1 MAQHFNKTV
10 KVITL
15 QALELEFG
23 VIGTNI
29 KYLVGAVVCL

>member
-1 MAQHFNKTV
+1 MAQHFNKAI

-15 QALELEFG
+15 QAQELEFG

-29 KYLVGAVVCL
+29 KCLVGAVICL